1 MLAAVYYWTARFD
14 TRDGVLN
21 EEGLEAYYLWT
32 SFENMLRDIA
42 HLDKAELE
50 SIVLWNRLLVYATLF
65 GYADKVSHLMK
76 SYQIQVENPDINLYV
91 AYGWHSMFYHSTAQM
106 SHYASIAN
114 TASTYSVSSGSGSS
128 GGGFSGG
135 GGGGS
140 IGAF

>member
-1 MLAAVYYWTARFD
+1 MKRELRSTISGPVLKICYEIAR
-14 TRDGVLN
+14 
-21 EEGLEAYYLWT
+21 
-32 SFENMLRDIA
+32 
-42 HLDKAELE
+42 LDKAELE
-50 SIVLWNRLLVYATLF
+50 SIVVWNRLLVYATLF

-76 SYQIQVENPDINLYV
+76 VHQIQVENPDINLYV

-106 SHYASIAN
+106 SHYASVAN

-140 IGAF
+140 IGAFKESYHRLKKV

>member
-1 MLAAVYYWTARFD
+1 MAVFYYWKLRLD
-14 TRDGVLN
+14 NRDGVLN
-21 EEGLEAYYLWT
+21 EAGAEVYYLWT
-32 SFENMLRDIA
+32 SFENMLREIA
-42 HLDKAELE
+42 RLDQAELE
-50 SIVLWNRLLVYATLF
+50 SIVVWNRLLVYATLF

-76 SYQIQVENPDINLYV
+76 VHQIKVGNPDINLYV
-91 AYGWHSMFYHSTAQM
+91 AYGWHGMFYHSSAQM

-114 TASTYSVSSGSGSS
+114 TASTYSVSSGNGSS

>member
-1 MLAAVYYWTARFD
+1 MD
-14 TRDGVLN
+14 Q
-21 EEGLEAYYLWT
+21 
-32 SFENMLRDIA
+32 
-42 HLDKAELE
+42 AELE
-50 SIVLWNRLLVYATLF
+50 SIVVWNRLLVYATLF

-76 SYQIQVENPDINLYV
+76 VHQIQVENPDINLYV

-106 SHYASIAN
+106 SHYASVAN